1 MKEKVI
7 EQLQKRGV
15 QLDDIA
21 GIVYDMQSPYNEALT
36 LEECLHSTGMVIE
49 KREVQHVIMTGLAL
63 DKLAEQGLID
73 DPLLSIILS
82 DEPLYG
88 VDETLAMGIATIYGT
103 IGITSFGYLD
113 KVKPG
118 IMAHLDKKEEG
129 RANTFLDDIVA
140 GIAAAAAARI
150 AHTREVGEIEDDIS

>member
-1 MKEKVI
+1 MRDKVI
-7 EQLQKRGV
+7 EQMEKRGV
-15 QLDDIA
+15 KLDDIA
-21 GIVYDMQSPYNEALT
+21 GIVYDMQSPYNEDLT
-36 LEECLHSTGMVIE
+36 LEECLHSTRMVIQ

-73 DPLLSIILS
+73 EPLLSIIVS

-118 IMAHLDKKEEG
+118 IMAQLDNKEEG
-129 RANTFLDDIVA
+129 RTNTFLDDIVA

-150 AHTREVGEIEDDIS
+150 AHAREVGEIDDDIS